1 MKVTLY
7 LPYYDYNDGAFDVS
21 GDYYDENE
29 YINAISDEYNKNKDI
44 VYNSMLDYN
53 NGSRNVLTGADG
65 KTYKFASKASQD
77 EDKVAHASCEGV
89 IYDED
94 GKEDTV
100 DNLIEH
106 FAKTESFVELVE
118 FDMDTPEEEFETE
131 LSLWKKEHENIN
143 KYKSVQGEEWA
154 WVNEPKRN
162 VKVSFVNKSNE
173 TIYAVLENCK
183 IMDMV
188 SQNMYIIFVEKISL
202 IDKI

>member
-7 LPYYDYNDGAFDVS
+7 LPYYDYNDGAFDVNNE
-21 GDYYDENE
+21 YYDENE
-29 YINAISDEYNKNKDI
+29 YINAMSNEYNKNKDI
-44 VYNSMLDYN
+44 VFNSMLGVK
-53 NGSRNVLTGADG
+53 NGSQGGLIGADG
-65 KTYKFASKASQD
+65 KTYKFGSKASQN
-77 EDKVAHASCEGV
+77 EDKVSYSSCEGV

-94 GKEDTV
+94 GKED
-100 DNLIEH
+100 DIDKIIEH

-143 KYKSVQGEEWA
+143 QYKSIQGEEWA

-162 VKVSFVNKSNE
+162 VKMSFINKANE

-183 IMDMV
+183 IMDIV
-188 SQNMYIIFVEKISL
+188 DRNMYILFVEKISL